1 MKSAAEAVRNLERL
15 ETGEIRRL
23 QCAACGRSSF
33 ASPEHLSRHELECDG
48 GKRDRLDDLKA
59 C

>member
-23 QCAACGRSSF
+23 QCAAGGRRPF
-33 ASPEHLSRHELECDG
+33 ASPGQLSRHELECAA